1 MNGKSPHF
9 LVSRLLE
16 DTKIF
21 DNGTSSSK
29 NQLDNS
35 LDDVD
40 NNTDDEYLQQT
51 NMDELVHKNT
61 YKLLSKSDDDQF
73 NTSDQSISLSKQFL
87 YSNQYQSENYHHK
100 QTLIPEIHNFHEH
113 HKSDMTNQILLD
125 SLHMLWSNQ
134 CSVLNSSELIKLFK
148 QYIESYRYNVSS
160 TKSLSIP
167 TSITTNPSNT
177 STVNNNFI
185 KTNEELIKNHNSTN
199 NCHLYEHNPSFLQ
212 TIPSNIISSNSN
224 KEINH
229 SSDKFTSNLIS
240 NNMNNNIKSH
250 SYNQHHLIHNGVE
263 EKTLNNRSETVNT
276 VVQQSNRDTSDTT
289 TTATINTNT
298 TTNNNNNDS
307 NNDNDDDRMSPNLH
321 TVTRRRKRRILFS
334 KLQTAKLEECF
345 NEQRYLTA
353 SEREHLAR
361 ILNLTPTQVKIWFQN
376 HRYKMKRATQTDEIS
391 PNTFIKRSNKIIP
404 ITDLNSSSSWNSQY
418 LTNHTKCQSLTQQ
431 ERNSL
436 LNEIY
441 NPNELNKLSNHDYIH
456 QSKNNHYDHF
466 KETNEND
473 KQRYNSEHLTQSMNY
488 MDTFEKSWLTNWIKM
503 ISNSYT
509 NDTMSI
515 QDTHHYHKSKKLRNH
530 YDISTKIMNH
540 LIDQCN
546 EEGRVNQS
554 TNITSIDEQYKTEQF
569 KSLKISNATI
579 TSQKLLPIC
588 QPVLEIDQ

>member
-1 MNGKSPHF
+1 MNRKSPHF

-35 LDDVD
+35 LDNAD
-40 NNTDDEYLQQT
+40 NNSDDEYSQQM
-51 NMDELVHKNT
+51 NMDELVHSNT

-73 NTSDQSISLSKQFL
+73 NTSDQSINLSKPFL
-87 YSNQYQSENYHHK
+87 YSNQYQSDNYHHK

-148 QYIESYRYNVSS
+148 RYIESYRHNVSS

-167 TSITTNPSNT
+167 TSITTNTSNT
-177 STVNNNFI
+177 SLVNNNFN
-185 KTNEELIKNHNSTN
+185 KTNEGLIRNHNSTN
-199 NCHLYEHNPSFLQ
+199 TCHLYEHNQPSFQ
-212 TIPSNIISSNSN
+212 AIPSNVINSNSN
-224 KEINH
+224 KEIKH
-229 SSDKFTSNLIS
+229 SSDKFTSNLI
-240 NNMNNNIKSH
+240 NNNIKSH
-250 SYNQHHLIHNGVE
+250 SYNQNHLIHNGVE
-263 EKTLNNRSETVNT
+263 EKSLNNR
-276 VVQQSNRDTSDTT
+276 
-289 TTATINTNT
+289 
-298 TTNNNNNDS
+298 
-307 NNDNDDDRMSPNLH
+307 M
-321 TVTRRRKRRILFS
+321 TRRRKRRILFS

-391 PNTFIKRSNKIIP
+391 SNTFIKRSNKIIP
-404 ITDLNSSSSWNSQY
+404 STEFNSSSSWNSQY
-418 LTNHTKCQSLTQQ
+418 LTNHTKWQSLTHQ
-431 ERNSL
+431 ERNTL

-441 NPNELNKLSNHDYIH
+441 NSNELNKLSNHDHIN
-456 QSKNNHYDHF
+456 QSKNDHYENF
-466 KETNEND
+466 KEPNENN
-473 KQRYNSEHLTQSMNY
+473 KQQNNSEHKIQSINY
-488 MDTFEKSWLTNWIKM
+488 TDIFEKSWLTNWVKM

-509 NDTMSI
+509 NDTMNMHDI
-515 QDTHHYHKSKKLRNH
+515 HHYHKSEKLRNN
-530 YDISTKIMNH
+530 YDISTKIINNFM
-540 LIDQCN
+540 DPCN
-546 EEGRVNQS
+546 DDVRVNQS
-554 TNITSIDEQYKTEQF
+554 DITSTDELYKIEKLKSF
-569 KSLKISNATI
+569 KIANATI
-579 TSQKLLPIC
+579 SSEKLLQIC